1 MASLSEGPRQGD
13 IVRWEVDRN
22 FSREE
27 VTVYLASGTIMKR
40 GTVLGI
46 LTADGKYTKS
56 ASGVSTGLQNAV
68 AILLDD
74 IVTDAT
80 GVKATVL
87 QRFGIIV
94 QSDLVWDATYDTD
107 NKKAVAI
114 ANLKSSSN
122 ILAVPALRYV

>member
-27 VTVYLASGTIMKR
+27 VTVYLASGTTMKR

-56 ASGVSTGLQNAV
+56 ASGVTTGLENAV

-74 IVTDAT
+74 ITTDAT

-87 QRFGIIV
+87 RRFGIIV
-94 QSDLVWDATYDTD
+94 QGDLVWDASYDTD

>member
-13 IVRWEVDRN
+13 IVRWEVNRN

-27 VTVYLASGTIMKR
+27 VTLAAASTMTVKR

-46 LTADGKYTKS
+46 ITATGKYVPS
-56 ASGVSTGLQNAV
+56 VSGASDGTQNAV
-68 AILLDD
+68 AIALDD
-74 IVTDAT
+74 IPTNTT
-80 GVKATVL
+80 GVTATVL
-87 QRFGIIV
+87 RRMGIIV
-94 QSDLVWDATYDTD
+94 QGDLVWDATYDTD